1 MATKKTFGRRIRN
14 LIAAFRGLPPEEG
27 ISCLKKAKPIGISIS
42 TLLKKFDVIK
52 ITPQQTIHQNW
63 PSIVGEAM
71 AKRCYPVKIL
81 NNDTLVIHSFNAIIR
96 SELQIQKLKILDNL
110 HQFPNCAQISDIRFL
125 AHKSTDAE

>member
-1 MATKKTFGRRIRN
+1 MVAKKTFGRKIRN

-27 ISCLKKAKPIGISIS
+27 TSCLKKAKPIGTSIA
-42 TLLKKFDVIK
+42 TLLKKFNVVK

-63 PSIVGEAM
+63 PSIVGEDM

-81 NNDTLVIHSFNAIIR
+81 NNDTLVIHSFNATVR

-110 HQFPNCAQISDIRFL
+110 HQFPNCVQIFDIRFF
-125 AHKSTDAE
+125 AHKLTDTE